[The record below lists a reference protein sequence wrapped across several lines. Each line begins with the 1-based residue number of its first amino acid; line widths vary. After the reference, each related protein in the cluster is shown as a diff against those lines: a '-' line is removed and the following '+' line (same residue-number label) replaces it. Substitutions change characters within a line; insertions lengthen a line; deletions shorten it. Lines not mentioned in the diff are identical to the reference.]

1 LWRLTP
7 NYSPLIICG
16 IGENLQFTIY
26 LGKKQ
31 SETLRL
37 RFAGDS
43 LNPDGLSVAINCV
56 GKENTGQSPDEPNQS
71 AEVQIVVSPV
81 HFQWLTKQSEFLG
94 VTKQEVIADVLE
106 EWICRNRTVSFPRL
120 EASVMVRWAL
130 DEFMKRHRDEFLP
143 VDGES

>member
-1 LWRLTP
+1 MLHH
-7 NYSPLIICG
+7 
-16 IGENLQFTIY
+16 Y

-37 RFAGDS
+37 HFASDS
-43 LNPDGLSVAINCV
+43 LNPDSLSVAINCV
-56 GKENTGQSPDEPNQS
+56 GKENTGLPPDEPNQS

-81 HFQWLTKQSEFLG
+81 HFEWLTKQSEFLG

-106 EWICRNRTVSFPRL
+106 EWICRNRTVSFARL
-120 EASVMVRWAL
+120 EASVMVCWAL
-130 DEFMKRHRDEFLP
+130 DEFMKRHREEFLP